1 MTRKKEMPG
10 NSQLLLGI
18 IVVTALVA
26 AVHLGI
32 FSFRETEDSPCWI
45 AVGKYLL
52 GQEEISRVSPHCLMN
67 PLIPG
72 LAAFVSWVSGI
83 PVAAAYLPLNLAAL
97 AGSGIMLYRIAS
109 HLANRKVA
117 TVAALLFLIDFHT
130 QYYGFAA
137 MPDAVTWFFELLL
150 IYLALRFWLK
160 TEMTATIISLQ
171 GFFGGLAVLVKMN
184 LVFLLTLIPLGLFK
198 EGGMKKHRL
207 LVVYAVSTL
216 LLPVLFYSF
225 VYAQVG
231 VPPWGSLTSGL
242 MERSPTLPA
251 HVTSF
256 ISAFLYTLPF
266 MLIGLTDPPFKKHQQ
281 RFMLAISGALITP
294 ILIWPFVMSRFSY
307 TLFPLLLPL
316 AANGLWRTTE
326 WMTTSRRVRQ
336 VVIGVLIIGLFGMGL
351 LRMKLTL
358 SNQTHLEY
366 FMERVSSSVR

>member
-32 FSFRETEDSPCWI
+32 FSFRETEDCPCWI

-52 GQEEISRVSPHCLMN
+52 GQEEALRLSPHCLLN

-72 LAAFVSWVSGI
+72 AAALLSWVFGI
-83 PVAAAYLPLNLAAL
+83 PVADAYLPLNL
-97 AGSGIMLYRIAS
+97 
-109 HLANRKVA
+109 
-117 TVAALLFLIDFHT
+117 AALLFLIDFHT

-242 MERSPTLPA
+242 MERSPTLN
-251 HVTSF
+251 
-256 ISAFLYTLPF
+256 
-266 MLIGLTDPPFKKHQQ
+266 DPQ
-281 RFMLAISGALITP
+281 GGT
-294 ILIWPFVMSRFSY
+294 
-307 TLFPLLLPL
+307 
-316 AANGLWRTTE
+316 
-326 WMTTSRRVRQ
+326 
-336 VVIGVLIIGLFGMGL
+336 
-351 LRMKLTL
+351 
-358 SNQTHLEY
+358 
-366 FMERVSSSVR
+366 